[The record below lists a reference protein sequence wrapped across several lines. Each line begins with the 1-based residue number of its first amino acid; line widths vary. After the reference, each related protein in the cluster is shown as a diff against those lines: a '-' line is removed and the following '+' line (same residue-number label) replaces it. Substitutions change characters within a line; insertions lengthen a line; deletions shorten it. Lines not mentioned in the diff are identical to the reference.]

1 MASGLRHIRQK
12 IRTVRNIWQI
22 TRAMQM
28 VAAARLKRV
37 QPRVEASREYF
48 RRLAEMT
55 RMVAANSSDS
65 LHPFLVVRPLQ
76 KVGLIVVAGDKGLAG
91 SHNANVLRAAEEFM
105 RQQSVPVVTVLVGN
119 KAKDY
124 GRRRGWNIVGRLD
137 LPQDTGKTAESIAV
151 VAAARRLFESG
162 EVDAVYVAYT
172 EFLSPIRRVP
182 RLEQLLPMV
191 SHETPEGRGNGEY
204 IYEPAAP
211 QLLSAL
217 LTRTLEAR
225 LTNMLLQSVAAEH
238 AARMTSMTAATENAD
253 ELRVSLTRQLNRER
267 QQQITTQILEVISGA
282 EALAQ
287 K

>member
-1 MASGLRHIRQK
+1 
-12 IRTVRNIWQI
+12 
-22 TRAMQM
+22 
-28 VAAARLKRV
+28 
-37 QPRVEASREYF
+37 
-48 RRLAEMT
+48 MT